1 MPAADALPR
10 AVTGRG
16 TDTVTHSIQT
26 TQAVIPQA
34 GQPDSTAGTT
44 QTGAESAGG
53 GNPKTTLTAV
63 GLGLIVMLLWGSL
76 FPFVKY
82 GYKVFEIDTSFYP
95 NLVLFAGVRFL
106 VSGALLSAFCL
117 ATRRTYLL
125 RQPKKRL
132 PTALVA
138 LFAVVLHYACTYI
151 SLGQIDSSK
160 TALLK
165 QSGVLV
171 FVCFS
176 FLFFRD
182 DRLTPGKIIGAVCG
196 VASVLVINLDSFKIT
211 FGLGTALVIGASF
224 CTVISNIV
232 FKKSF
237 HDVPAVTVTGY
248 SQFMGGLFLTVLGVA
263 LGGRITSFGWRAALV
278 MLYIV
283 AATVVSYGLWYYVV
297 QKYALSKLFI
307 IKMAEPLFA
316 ALVSVLLPLGTHL
329 TWQHA
334 AAFALVAVAVCVSNI
349 QFPKRSKIKKTVSAA
364 SNATEEEGETK

>member
-1 MPAADALPR
+1 MARSFRTVKTKAPAASTPIAAYSAAEGEADRSAKSADTRSAL
-10 AVTGRG
+10 AV
-16 TDTVTHSIQT
+16 
-26 TQAVIPQA
+26 
-34 GQPDSTAGTT
+34 
-44 QTGAESAGG
+44 
-53 GNPKTTLTAV
+53 V
-63 GLGLIVMLLWGSL
+63 GIGLFVMLLWGSL

-95 NLVLFAGVRFL
+95 NLILFAGTRFL
-106 VSGALLSAFCL
+106 ISGALLSAICL
-117 ATRRTYLL
+117 ATRRTYLVK
-125 RQPKKRL
+125 QPKKWL

-182 DRLTPGKIIGAVCG
+182 DRLTPGKILGALCG
-196 VASVLVINLDSFKIT
+196 IASVLVINLESFRIT
-211 FGLGTALVIGASF
+211 FGLGTVLVIAASF
-224 CTVISNIV
+224 CTVISNII

-237 HDVPAVTVTGY
+237 QGVPAVTVTGY
-248 SQFMGGLFLTVLGVA
+248 SQLAGGAVLTAVGLA
-263 LGGRITSFGWRAALV
+263 LGGRITTFSLRAFLV

-283 AATVVSYGLWYYVV
+283 VATVVSYGLWYFVV

-316 ALVSVLLPLGTHL
+316 AIVSVILPLGAHL

-334 AAFALVAVAVCVSNI
+334 VAFALVAAAVCVSNL
-349 QFPKRSKIKKTVSAA
+349 QLPKSKNRQNTVSAENHPA
-364 SNATEEEGETK
+364 EEGETK

>member
-1 MPAADALPR
+1 MAPTIQAAGADAQTES
-10 AVTGRG
+10 TG
-16 TDTVTHSIQT
+16 
-26 TQAVIPQA
+26 
-34 GQPDSTAGTT
+34 GQSTATPGTGT
-44 QTGAESAGG
+44 RPAGAGPAGSG
-53 GNPKTTLTAV
+53 SRRATLTAV

-117 ATRRTYLL
+117 TTRRTYLL
-125 RQPKKRL
+125 RQPKKWL

-248 SQFMGGLFLTVLGVA
+248 SQLMGGLLLTVLGLA

>member
-1 MPAADALPR
+1 MAHSEP
-10 AVTGRG
+10 T
-16 TDTVTHSIQT
+16 TVPIASEE
-26 TQAVIPQA
+26 ACL
-34 GQPDSTAGTT
+34 GSTAPTRPT
-44 QTGAESAGG
+44 DHSPAGAGSRKG
-53 GNPKTTLTAV
+53 TLTAI

-82 GYKVFEIDTSFYP
+82 GYRVFEIDTSFPP
-95 NLVLFAGVRFL
+95 NLILFAGVRFL
-106 VSGALLSAFCL
+106 VSGALLSASCL

-125 RQPKKRL
+125 KQPKKWL

-171 FVCFS
+171 FVCLS

-196 VASVLVINLDSFKIT
+196 IASVLVINLDSFHIT
-211 FGLGTALVIGASF
+211 FGLGTALVIAASF

-232 FKKSF
+232 FKKSLC
-237 HDVPAVTVTGY
+237 DVPAVTVTGY
-248 SQFMGGLFLTVLGVA
+248 SQFMGGLLLTVLGLA
-263 LGGRITSFGWRAALV
+263 LGGRITSFGWRAALI
-278 MLYIV
+278 MLYIII
-283 AATVVSYGLWYYVV
+283 ATVISYGLWYYVV

-316 ALVSVLLPLGTHL
+316 ALVSVILPLGAHL

-334 AAFALVAVAVCVSNI
+334 AAFALVAVAVCVSNLT
-349 QFPKRSKIKKTVSAA
+349 FPKKNKT
-364 SNATEEEGETK
+364 N

>member
-1 MPAADALPR
+1 MVAPEAAQSGSAAPA
-10 AVTGRG
+10 
-16 TDTVTHSIQT
+16 
-26 TQAVIPQA
+26 
-34 GQPDSTAGTT
+34 
-44 QTGAESAGG
+44 GAENRKA
-53 GNPKTTLTAV
+53 TLTAV

-82 GYKVFEIDTSFYP
+82 GYRVFEIDTSFPP
-95 NLVLFAGVRFL
+95 NLILFAGVRFL
-106 VSGALLSAFCL
+106 VSGALLSAICL
-117 ATRRTYLL
+117 ATRRMYLL
-125 RQPKKRL
+125 RQPKKWL

-138 LFAVVLHYACTYI
+138 LFAVVFHYACTYI

-171 FVCFS
+171 FVCLS

-196 VASVLVINLDSFKIT
+196 IASVLVINLDSFHIT
-211 FGLGTALVIGASF
+211 FGLGTVLVIAASF

-232 FKKSF
+232 FKKSLC
-237 HDVPAVTVTGY
+237 DVPAVTVTGY
-248 SQFMGGLFLTVLGVA
+248 SQLMGGLLLTVLGLA

-278 MLYIV
+278 MLYII
-283 AATVVSYGLWYYVV
+283 AATVVSYGLWYFVV

-316 ALVSVLLPLGTHL
+316 ALVSVILPLGTHL

-334 AAFALVAVAVCVSNI
+334 AAFALVAIAVCVSNI
-349 QFPKRSKIKKTVSAA
+349 QFPKQSKTKKNVSAA
-364 SNATEEEGETK
+364 QNTAGEGETK